1 MLPRHIALIDDD
13 AEYGQYL
20 AAYLRG
26 HGMDVRHVVSAE
38 ALLADPQALAQE
50 FYVVDLMLPG
60 LDGLALI
67 RRIRS
72 QSRAGVL
79 VVSGKLSPDVF
90 AEVVNAGADMYLAKP
105 VQFEQV
111 LLAITA
117 VHRRSVQL
125 PDAPWQLERAAR
137 ELVAPDGARVGLS
150 DVDLLVLDV
159 FAQANGEVVPRE
171 ALLACLG
178 RSPQEDGPDP
188 LNATIFRL
196 RRRIEKATPLP
207 VPVQSRSRQGYCFR
221 APLRVA

>member
-1 MLPRHIALIDDD
+1 MLPQRLALIDDD
-13 AEYGQYL
+13 AEYGHYL

-26 HGMDVRHVVSAE
+26 HGLEVSHYVSAE
-38 ALLADPQALAQE
+38 ALLRDPDALTQE

-67 RRIRS
+67 ERIRR
-72 QSRAGVL
+72 QSRSGVL
-79 VVSGKLSPDVF
+79 VVSGKLSSSVF

-111 LLAITA
+111 LLAVRA

-125 PDAPWQLERAAR
+125 PDAPWQFERTAR

-150 DVDLLVLDV
+150 DVDLLVLDAFV
-159 FAQANGEVVPRE
+159 LAGGAVVPRE
-171 ALLACLG
+171 ALLERLG
-178 RSPQEDGPDP
+178 RRPDENGPDP

-196 RRRIEKATPLP
+196 RRRIERATPLP
-207 VPVQSRSRQGYCFR
+207 VPVQSRSRQGYCFS
-221 APLRVA
+221 APLRVV